1 MLCSSTNL
9 YAMLLRVVARPPQ
22 GVDLETGTLRS
33 SAASGTSI
41 LRDRFFSAVSS
52 EVAASEDGSTLS
64 QVR

>member
-1 MLCSSTNL
+1 MATAASS
-9 YAMLLRVVARPPQ
+9 LLRMVARPRPQ
-22 GVDLETGTLRS
+22 GVDLETGTLSS